1 MPAEILTP
9 LKNLTVYEK
18 DEIILECEF
27 NRPNV
32 EAIWHKDNAD
42 IKYSLGN
49 DRYNKKLNGN
59 TYRLTIYE
67 AKLEDAGSYSCTVK
81 SSKTSCELKV
91 LDNVIKPLS
100 DQKCTE
106 GENVKFEIHINKD
119 IPFESIFWYKDGIK
133 LENGD
138 EKGRIEIVS
147 EGKIHSLYIK
157 NAKLDDIGAYEVKT
171 GNIKSNGN
179 LKVKG
184 NLIKFIYGSTIIIY
198 EKYLFLELP
207 VTFLRKLDETY
218 NGVEKQ
224 SITLECEVNKDNV
237 NCIWKKY
244 GKIIE
249 NDERIKIENIGRIQ
263 KLTINDLNMQ
273 DKQTINCCAIK
284 GRKVDEEL
292 ASTSAKIII
301 KGIK

>member
-1 MPAEILTP
+1 LPAEILTP

-49 DRYNKKLNGN
+49 DRYSKKNNGN
-59 TYRLTIYE
+59 IYRLTIYE

-81 SSKTSCELKV
+81 SSKTNCELKV

-106 GENVKFEIHINKD
+106 SETVKFEIHLNKD
-119 IPFESIFWYKDGIK
+119 IPIENIHWYKDGIK

-147 EGKIHSLYIK
+147 VGKIHSLYIK
-157 NAKLDDIGAYEVKT
+157 NSKLDDIGTYEVKT
-171 GNIKSNGN
+171 GNIKSSAN

-184 NLIKFIYGSTIIIY
+184 NLYKSIYQTR
-198 EKYLFLELP
+198 L
-207 VTFLRKLDETY
+207 KLH
-218 NGVEKQ
+218 
-224 SITLECEVNKDNV
+224 
-237 NCIWKKY
+237 
-244 GKIIE
+244 
-249 NDERIKIENIGRIQ
+249 
-263 KLTINDLNMQ
+263 
-273 DKQTINCCAIK
+273 
-284 GRKVDEEL
+284 
-292 ASTSAKIII
+292 
-301 KGIK
+301 